1 MLGVSM
7 LTPFS
12 MIYCGIV
19 STVWNVFSFSFIPY
33 NIYVCR
39 YVNCINRVF
48 SAIVQLY
55 GNSKI

>member
-1 MLGVSM
+1 M
-7 LTPFS
+7 LTPVS

-19 STVWNVFSFSFIPY
+19 STVWNVFFFFLFHFVPY
-33 NIYVCR
+33 NIHVCR

-55 GNSKI
+55 GDSKI